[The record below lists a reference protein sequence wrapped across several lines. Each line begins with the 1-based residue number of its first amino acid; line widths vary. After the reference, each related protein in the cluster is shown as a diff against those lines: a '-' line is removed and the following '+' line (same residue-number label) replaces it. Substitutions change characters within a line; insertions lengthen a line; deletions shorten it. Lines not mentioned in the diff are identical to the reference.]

1 MTPPPTVL
9 DPAMVQIG
17 LLAAAVIIVVVIVA
31 LVIRSRRRLLQT
43 TGEHPP
49 DIAGGGHD
57 MAHWIDEGRRLFNV
71 WQERIEQLDELRIRL
86 AAMTEEIERLRV
98 EVARIDDLRA
108 DLDRL
113 GREADRLR
121 AERTAMQEALAR
133 IGEVAQGAI
142 ARSSASGGE

>member
-1 MTPPPTVL
+1 
-9 DPAMVQIG
+9 MVQIG
-17 LLAAAVIIVVVIVA
+17 LLAAAVIIVVVIIA

-43 TGEHPP
+43 AGNQPL

-57 MAHWIDEGRRLFNV
+57 LSHWIDEGRRLFNA

-98 EVARIDDLRA
+98 EVARIDDLRVE
-108 DLDRL
+108 LDRL
-113 GREADRLR
+113 GHEADRLR

-142 ARSSASGGE
+142 ARSSAPAGD